1 MESFANKV
9 LPIANVAPSE
19 SAATRIIDSANYI
32 LHNWTAARARLCHDE
47 HRIGCSAEG
56 HVSHVLSDR
65 MSSRP
70 LGWCRD
76 GANQMAHLRAY
87 YFNDGDMLELVKAQK
102 LPKAAGA
109 EDRIIIDTN
118 KLGEKIYRFSFFQF
132 LR

>member
-1 MESFANKV
+1 
-9 LPIANVAPSE
+9 
-19 SAATRIIDSANYI
+19 
-32 LHNWTAARARLCHDE
+32 
-47 HRIGCSAEG
+47 
-56 HVSHVLSDR
+56 

-118 KLGEKIYRFSFFQF
+118 KLGEKIYKEWGKYVDHANHEVSVLGQKYAWFKAQITHI
-132 LR
+132 

>member
-1 MESFANKV
+1 MRRNVSLKV
-9 LPIANVAPSE
+9 
-19 SAATRIIDSANYI
+19 RITFSV
-32 LHNWTAARARLCHDE
+32 TGCPPEQGLCHDE
-47 HRIGCSAEG
+47 HLIGCSAEG

-87 YFNDGDMLELVKAQK
+87 SFNKGNMPELVKAQK

-109 EDRIIIDTN
+109 ENTFIADTAN
-118 KLGEKIYRFSFFQF
+118 GEST
-132 LR
+132 